1 MRIALTAAAFAIAAA
16 SVGAVAGCSSP
27 PPAKPQPG
35 TMVVGTAAVTVNDAD
50 AGSTDAVACTA
61 AGPLTTITTGDAES
75 GVTALV
81 SNEGELTAES
91 VSIRNLGGFTG
102 SYNAGLGGKA
112 TVTMTGRTYAI
123 TGTADGFATDKP
135 SFRTNGTFAIKVAC

>member
-1 MRIALTAAAFAIAAA
+1 MRIALTAA
-16 SVGAVAGCSSP
+16 VDC
-27 PPAKPQPG
+27 
-35 TMVVGTAAVTVNDAD
+35 TV
-50 AGSTDAVACTA
+50 
-61 AGPLTTITTGDAES
+61 AGPLTTITTDDAQI

-102 SYNAGLGGKA
+102 SYNAGLGGEA

-123 TGTADGFATDKP
+123 TGTATGFATDQP
-135 SFRTNGTFAIKVAC
+135 SFRTNGTFTIKVAC